1 MSYQDVIKK
10 INAMGLFELREY
22 ALKLARENKGLKSRI
37 DNLEEKLYKRNE
49 SFKGEVNCDDKRKR
63 GI

>member
-1 MSYQDVIKK
+1 MSYQDIVKK

-37 DNLEEKLYKRNE
+37 ANLEEKLYKRDE
-49 SFKGEVNCDDKRKR
+49 SFKGEVCCDDKRRR

>member
-1 MSYQDVIKK
+1 MSYEDVVKS

-49 SFKGEVNCDDKRKR
+49 SFKGEVVDNETRRRK
-63 GI
+63 

>member
-1 MSYQDVIKK
+1 MSYEDVVKS

-22 ALKLARENKGLKSRI
+22 AIKLSRENKGLKSRI

-49 SFKGEVNCDDKRKR
+49 SFKGEVHCDNKRKR

>member
-1 MSYQDVIKK
+1 MSYEDVVKI

-22 ALKLARENKGLKSRI
+22 AIKLSRENKGLKSRI

-49 SFKGEVNCDDKRKR
+49 SFKGEVVDNETRRRK
-63 GI
+63 

>member
-1 MSYQDVIKK
+1 MSYEDIVKR

-49 SFKGEVNCDDKRKR
+49 SFKGEVVDNETRRRK
-63 GI
+63 

>member
-1 MSYQDVIKK
+1 MSYQDVVER
-10 INAMGLFELREY
+10 INSMNLFELREY

-49 SFKGEVNCDDKRKR
+49 SFKGEVVDNETRRRK
-63 GI
+63 

>member
-1 MSYQDVIKK
+1 MSYEDVVKS

-49 SFKGEVNCDDKRKR
+49 SFKGEVEDKETRRRK
-63 GI
+63 

>member
-1 MSYQDVIKK
+1 MSYQDVVKK

-37 DNLEEKLYKRNE
+37 ANLEEKLYKRDE
-49 SFKGEVNCDDKRKR
+49 SFKGKVVDNETRRRK
-63 GI
+63 

>member
-1 MSYQDVIKK
+1 MSYQDIVKK
-10 INAMGLFELREY
+10 INDMDLFELRDY

-49 SFKGEVNCDDKRKR
+49 SFKGEVVDNETRRRK
-63 GI
+63 

>member
-1 MSYQDVIKK
+1 MSYEDVVKS

-22 ALKLARENKGLKSRI
+22 AIKLARENKGLKSRI

-49 SFKGEVNCDDKRKR
+49 SFKGEIVDNETRRRK
-63 GI
+63 

>member
-1 MSYQDVIKK
+1 MSYEDIVKK

-49 SFKGEVNCDDKRKR
+49 SYKGEVVDNETRRRK
-63 GI
+63 

>member
-1 MSYQDVIKK
+1 MSYDDVVKK

-49 SFKGEVNCDDKRKR
+49 SFKGEVVDNETRRRK
-63 GI
+63 

>member
-1 MSYQDVIKK
+1 MSYEDVVKS

-49 SFKGEVNCDDKRKR
+49 SFKGEIVDNETRRRK
-63 GI
+63 

>member
-1 MSYQDVIKK
+1 MSYQDIVKK

-37 DNLEEKLYKRNE
+37 ANLEEKLYKRDE
-49 SFKGEVNCDDKRKR
+49 SFKGEVADNETRRRK
-63 GI
+63 

>member
-1 MSYQDVIKK
+1 MSYQDIVKK

-37 DNLEEKLYKRNE
+37 ANLEEKLYKRDE
-49 SFKGEVNCDDKRKR
+49 SFKGEVVDNETRRRK
-63 GI
+63 

>member
-1 MSYQDVIKK
+1 MSYEDVVKI

-22 ALKLARENKGLKSRI
+22 AIKLSRENKGLKSRI

-49 SFKGEVNCDDKRKR
+49 SFKGEIVDNETRRRK
-63 GI
+63 

>member
-1 MSYQDVIKK
+1 MSYQDVIEK

-37 DNLEEKLYKRNE
+37 ANLEEKLYKRDE
-49 SFKGEVNCDDKRKR
+49 SFKGEVVDNETRRRK
-63 GI
+63 